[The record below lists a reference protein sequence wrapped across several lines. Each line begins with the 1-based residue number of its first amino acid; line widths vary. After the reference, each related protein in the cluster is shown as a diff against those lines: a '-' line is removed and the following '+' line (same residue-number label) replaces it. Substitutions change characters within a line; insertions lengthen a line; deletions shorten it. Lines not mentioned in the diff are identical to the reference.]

1 MRLALPSQRSVPAP
15 VPLVFAVLAALAA
28 AALPAVAEGAPG
40 IDSFRQL
47 ALADKG
53 FPVATRTV
61 KFQRLELELASG
73 VVTPIVGPTGD
84 RLGLLF
90 EGEGKMLLR
99 VTDPR
104 AARTFAEN
112 ARLADTGIAVGPD
125 NLRDDF
131 KRMLLLSGH
140 PVLDELVAGEATVA
154 TTGDSRETLKKLL
167 AATDRSE
174 TGFDHLAAEARFN
187 EVDGQYVYA
196 EFEGGKVRLG
206 YAYDRVRGDTEWL
219 FSFVQYPGY
228 DVRYRRP
235 IVIQDLESKALVP
248 FTLEKASFRIDTPD
262 NRKGTIVSRLELDV
276 KRDGIRVLPF
286 ALINNRD
293 PKNEAWSATDNALT
307 VVKITDGEGRALGFS
322 HRYNELLVDLGAP
335 ARRATRVTLTV
346 ETAAEVFT
354 GPGGYR
360 DDNYIDLY
368 AIDWYPTPLSI
379 AARRFTFD
387 LTMRTKKPYRPVTS
401 GDTVSLKTE
410 GDYFLLEA
418 KSDVPVWDV
427 AVFAGKYKTKELEVE
442 GRKVYAHA
450 YAMGRDQDIEQ
461 LASVTAMFLQM
472 YEKMFGPYLNKEIE
486 LVEIPTFSFYGISPP
501 GVVILTTRSF
511 QPKNDLMR
519 EYLGNEGVNHLIA
532 HELAHQWFGHKE
544 WPQYPREDSW
554 LTESLAEYAS
564 GLALGLAV
572 QGKGTSTA
580 KILDFK
586 QMIGK
591 WRTYSAMADKTT
603 SIAGANLIGGDLG
616 PTYRYYLLYCRGP
629 LVLHQLRTLIG
640 EERYLAI
647 MRKFLDGA
655 AVGPVTTDDLAKA
668 ASQVVGQ
675 DLTWYFDQWIE
686 EPGTPEIKVDTK
698 VGPAAA
704 GGFRLDVRLT
714 QAAGPGFK
722 KIHVPLILE
731 FPGGKKAVK
740 LAFQEKPVQDFTF
753 PLEAKPDKVEVD
765 PGKNTL
771 ANYR

>member
-1 MRLALPSQRSVPAP
+1 MRRPLTRPRLAPVVLSCLFALFLATAPAP
-15 VPLVFAVLAALAA
+15 SR
-28 AALPAVAEGAPG
+28 AEGTAG

-53 FPVATRTV
+53 FPVAARTV

-73 VVTPIVGPTGD
+73 VLTPIVGPGGD

-90 EGEGKMLLR
+90 EGDGKMLLR

-112 ARLADTGIAVGPD
+112 ARLADGGIAVGPD

-131 KRMLLLSGH
+131 KRILLLSGR

-154 TTGDSRETLKKLL
+154 TAGDSRETLKKLL

-187 EVDGQYVYA
+187 ELDGQYVYA

-206 YAYDRVRGDTEWL
+206 YAYDRVRGNTESI

-228 DVRYRRP
+228 DVRYRRW
-235 IVIQDLESKALVP
+235 IAVQDLDTRALVE
-248 FTLEKASFRIDTPD
+248 FSLEKASFRIDTPD
-262 NRKGTIVSRLELDV
+262 NRKGTIASRLELEV
-276 KRDGIRVLPF
+276 ERDGIRILPF
-286 ALINNRD
+286 DLINNRD
-293 PKNEAWSATDNALT
+293 PKNEAWSATGNPLT
-307 VVKITDGEGRALGFS
+307 VLKVTDGEGRALGFS
-322 HRYNELLVDLGAP
+322 HRYHELLVDLGAP
-335 ARRATRVTLTV
+335 VKRGTRVTLTV

-354 GPGGYR
+354 GPEGYR

-368 AIDWYPTPLSI
+368 AIDWYPKPLSI

-387 LTMRTKKPYRPVTS
+387 ISVRTKKPYRPVTS
-401 GDTVSLKTE
+401 GDTVSFKTE
-410 GDYFLLEA
+410 GEHFLLEA

-427 AVFAGKYKTKELEVE
+427 AFFAGKYKTKEIEFE

-450 YAMGRDQDIEQ
+450 YAVGRDQDIEQ
-461 LASVTAMFLQM
+461 LASVTAMFLGI
-472 YEKMFGPYLNKEIE
+472 YEKMFGPYPHKELE
-486 LVEIPTFSFYGISPP
+486 LVEIPTFSFYGVSPS
-501 GVVILTTRSF
+501 GVVILTTRTF

-519 EYLGNEGVNHLIA
+519 EYLGNEGVNHLVA
-532 HELAHQWFGHKE
+532 HEVAHQWFAHKA
-544 WPQYPREDSW
+544 WPQFPSEDNW

-564 GLALGLAV
+564 GLATGVAV
-572 QGKGTSTA
+572 QAKGTSTA

-586 QMIGK
+586 QMLGQ

-616 PTYRYYLLYCRGP
+616 PTYRFYLLYCRGP

-655 AVGPVTTDDLAKA
+655 NFGPVATDDLAKA

-675 DLTWYFDQWIE
+675 DLTWYFDQWVE
-686 EPGTPEIKVDTK
+686 EPGTPEIKVETK
-698 VGPAAA
+698 VVPAAA
-704 GGFRLDVRLT
+704 GGFQLDVRLT
-714 QAAGPGFK
+714 QAAGAGFK
-722 KIHVPLILE
+722 KIHVPLILD
-731 FPGGKKAVK
+731 FPGGKKGVK
-740 LAFQEKPVQDFTF
+740 LAFQEKPVQDFSF
-753 PLEAKPDKVEVD
+753 PLEAQPDKVTVD